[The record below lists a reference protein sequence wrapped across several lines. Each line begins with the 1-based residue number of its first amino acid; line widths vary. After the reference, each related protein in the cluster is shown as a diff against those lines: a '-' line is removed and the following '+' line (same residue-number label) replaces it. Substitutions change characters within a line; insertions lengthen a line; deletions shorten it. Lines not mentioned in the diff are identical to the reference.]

1 MLFSDSD
8 HVLQCDI
15 ALLTDNCTYGET
27 LGNEIWTR
35 LLGEGGKQRFFFGTL
50 RDPSVSDADFN
61 NVMKTLY
68 LMLMRTTIHLHTKVR
83 NVSWTSGY
91 IFNVSLSFATF

>member
-1 MLFSDSD
+1 MSFSNSD
-8 HVLQCDI
+8 HVLQLQCDI

-68 LMLMRTTIHLHTKVR
+68 LMVMKTTIHLHTKVR
-83 NVSWTSGY
+83 QDSFKSGY
-91 IFNVSLSFATF
+91 I